1 MKNYINGQLVTG
13 NGAEFKVYNPVNGSE
28 IMAIKGIDKAQTE
41 EVLNAAQTA
50 FESWSQLSISEREG
64 YILKLADVIEA
75 NKEKIVN
82 MLIEE
87 TGKTYGNAV
96 EDYQML
102 PNCLRFFISEEK
114 SRKDELIADYNDKH
128 INMIIKKPLGV
139 VVGYLAWNFPLLNVG
154 YKLGPVLASGCTC
167 ILKPSAQTPITTLF
181 IGELAKEA
189 GLPDGVLNIITGDND
204 VVGTTLNE
212 SKIPQMITLIG
223 STFTGKTIMKQA
235 ATSIKHF
242 SLELGGNAPVIVTK
256 DADIEKAVRCVVNG
270 KTGNAGQVCVAPNRI
285 FVHKDQYETFVEKA
299 ASRLTNIEY
308 GSGKSDAA
316 FLMQPMSSMKAVH
329 NMEAFV
335 ADAVEKGA
343 VVVSGGKRVEGNGYF
358 FEPTILT
365 GVTKEM
371 RVYQEEIFGP
381 IIPIISYDDQ
391 DDLAALAND
400 TEYGLAAYVYTN
412 SLDIGLE
419 LSRKID
425 AGTVCVNEPFFCY
438 NLPHGG
444 CKQSGIGKDCS
455 IYSLDEYY
463 YVQRITYAIK

>member
-343 VVVSGGKRVEGNGYF
+343 VVVSGGKRVEGSEIGRASGR
-358 FEPTILT
+358 E
-365 GVTKEM
+365 
-371 RVYQEEIFGP
+371 RVF
-381 IIPIISYDDQ
+381 
-391 DDLAALAND
+391 A
-400 TEYGLAAYVYTN
+400 
-412 SLDIGLE
+412 
-419 LSRKID
+419 
-425 AGTVCVNEPFFCY
+425 
-438 NLPHGG
+438 
-444 CKQSGIGKDCS
+444 
-455 IYSLDEYY
+455 
-463 YVQRITYAIK
+463 